1 MFKTIIQFFKDISRF
16 FQFMIEVRKNKPDP
30 DKIDILI
37 FDSLKEADR
46 RLNRIRHIDGTTT
59 YNKLGSDQ

>member
-16 FQFMIEVRKNKPDP
+16 FQFMIEVRENKPDP